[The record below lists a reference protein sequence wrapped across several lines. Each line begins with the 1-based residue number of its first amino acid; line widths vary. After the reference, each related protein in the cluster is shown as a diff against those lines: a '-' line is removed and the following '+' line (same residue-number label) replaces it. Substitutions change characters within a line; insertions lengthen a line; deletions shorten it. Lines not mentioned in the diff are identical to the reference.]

1 MRLDLGPDIET
12 ARAEALAL
20 IDRRAAA
27 AAEAIRP
34 AWLAPLDALRLETA
48 GAAGPQNANA
58 RAVLDA
64 ADQTAAARVAIDT
77 ARLAAKAAV
86 RAASNLAEIRAININ
101 IGA

>member
-1 MRLDLGPDIET
+1 MRLDLGPDIEA

-34 AWLAPLDALRLETA
+34 AWLAPLDALRLDDA
-48 GAAGPQNANA
+48 RAADPDHASA
-58 RAVLDA
+58 RAVVEA
-64 ADQTAAARVAIDT
+64 ADAAARALRALDT

-86 RAASNLAEIRAININ
+86 RAASTVAEIRA
-101 IGA
+101 ASDAQA